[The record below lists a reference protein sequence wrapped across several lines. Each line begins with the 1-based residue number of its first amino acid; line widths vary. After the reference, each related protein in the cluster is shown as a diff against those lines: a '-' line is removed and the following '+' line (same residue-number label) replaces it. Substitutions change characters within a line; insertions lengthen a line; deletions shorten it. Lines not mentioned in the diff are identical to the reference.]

1 MKSTERTVRV
11 ARLVRQELA
20 SMLLRDFEVPILT
33 RVSITDAQV
42 SPDLRYARIYY
53 TLIGDATEAERELA
67 ARELER
73 VAPALRKQLASVLRM
88 KNVPALRF
96 EWDTTLES
104 ARRIETIIDNLE
116 RPEADPEDP
125 A

>member
-53 TLIGDATEAERELA
+53 TLIGDAAEAERELA

-73 VAPALRKQLASVLRM
+73 VAPALRKQLAGVIRM

-104 ARRIETIIDNLE
+104 ARRIETIIDTLE
-116 RPEADPEDP
+116 RPDADPEDP

>member
-53 TLIGDATEAERELA
+53 TLIGDAAEAERELA

-73 VAPALRKQLASVLRM
+73 VAPALRKQLAGVIRM

-104 ARRIETIIDNLE
+104 ARRIETIIDTLE
-116 RPEADPEDP
+116 RPDAYPEDP